1 MPLSEH
7 EQRMLEQLERAL
19 SVEDPKFA
27 STLQGA
33 DLRAL
38 YRRRALGAATGAVVG
53 IAAAVTGGV
62 LRSLPLTLVGIVV
75 ALLCAWLT
83 LLSWRRMP
91 APGEIARKRRA
102 RQSGGQ
108 AGAAGRGRQRPQ
120 GAFMRRFEARW
131 DRRRDRDGM

>member
-1 MPLSEH
+1 VPLSEH

-38 YRRRALGAATGAVVG
+38 YRRRMVGAATGVVIG
-53 IAAAVTGGV
+53 ASAAVAGGV
-62 LRSLPLTLVGIVV
+62 LRSLPLTLIGVLV

-91 APGEIARKRRA
+91 APGEISRKRKA
-102 RQSGGQ
+102 RQ
-108 AGAAGRGRQRPQ
+108 ARGREAARSGQQRPRS
-120 GAFMRRFEARW
+120 GFMRRFEARW
-131 DRRRDRDGM
+131 DRRRDRDGF

>member
-38 YRRRALGAATGAVVG
+38 YRRRTLGAATGGAVGVATA
-53 IAAAVTGGV
+53 ITGV
-62 LRSLPLTLVGIVV
+62 ALQSLPLALLGIVV

-91 APGEIARKRRA
+91 APGEIARKRRTG
-102 RQSGGQ
+102 QSRGQ
-108 AGAAGRGRQRPQ
+108 STERAQKGSRSS
-120 GAFMRRFEARW
+120 FMRHFEARW
-131 DRRRDRDGM
+131 DRRRDRDGY